1 MMRMLRGIDEGL
13 AALTRRPGYEEPQL
27 TPAAAARTEALFGEP
42 LTATQAV
49 ERIVADVRANRD
61 PAIRD
66 YARRIDGAVLDA
78 LEIERDVWVDAA
90 KSLGAELQDA
100 LGVAA
105 ERIRAYHE
113 AAMPRDWDNTDAGYG
128 LRSVAIER
136 VGLYVPGGS
145 AAYPST
151 VLMSAIPAKVAGVS
165 GVIVCTPDPS
175 PVTLAAALAAGVDRL
190 FGIGGAQAIAAMA
203 FGTESVPQVDK
214 ICGPGNVFV
223 SIAKRL
229 VYGHVDIDGL
239 YGPTETLVIAD
250 DTATPEV
257 VAADLLAQAEH
268 DELASPVLVTTSE
281 AVADAVGSE
290 LERQVALLERE
301 AIAREALARQGTI
314 VVVDS
319 IEEAAAV
326 ANAFAP
332 EHLCLLTADPHA
344 CVGLIR
350 NAGGIFVGE
359 TSPEVMGDY
368 AAGPSHVM
376 PTGATARFAS
386 SLGVHTFLKHVP
398 VVSLSAETAREI
410 GPAASALAR
419 AEGLTAHARAAEMR
433 LEGAG
438 QRSGR
443 RQP

>member
-1 MMRMLRGIDEGL
+1 MRVLHGIDAGL
-13 AALTRRPGYEEPQL
+13 AALTRRPGYEEPEL
-27 TPAAAARTEALFGEP
+27 TPASAARTEALFGEP

-49 ERIVADVRANRD
+49 ERIVADVRAQRRCD
-61 PAIRD
+61 AIRD
-66 YARRIDGAVLDA
+66 YARRIDGAELNA
-78 LEIERDVWVDAA
+78 FEIPRSTWEDAA
-90 KSLGAELQDA
+90 HTVGAELQEA
-100 LGVAA
+100 IAVAA
-105 ERIRAYHE
+105 GRIRAYHE
-113 AAMPRDWDNTDAGYG
+113 AAMPRAWDDTDAGYG

-165 GVIVCTPDPS
+165 EVVVCTPDPS

-190 FGIGGAQAIAAMA
+190 FGVGGAQAIAAMA

-281 AVADAVGSE
+281 ATAGCGRGVSWS
-290 LERQVALLERE
+290 
-301 AIAREALARQGTI
+301 ARSRC
-314 VVVDS
+314 S
-319 IEEAAAV
+319 
-326 ANAFAP
+326 NA
-332 EHLCLLTADPHA
+332 
-344 CVGLIR
+344 
-350 NAGGIFVGE
+350 
-359 TSPEVMGDY
+359 S
-368 AAGPSHVM
+368 PSH
-376 PTGATARFAS
+376 GKRWRARGRLSSWTASRRPQPSPMRSRRSTSACLPQTRTPAS
-386 SLGVHTFLKHVP
+386 D
-398 VVSLSAETAREI
+398 
-410 GPAASALAR
+410 
-419 AEGLTAHARAAEMR
+419 
-433 LEGAG
+433 
-438 QRSGR
+438 
-443 RQP
+443 

>member
-1 MMRMLRGIDEGL
+1 MRVLRGVDAGL
-13 AALTRRPGYEEPQL
+13 AALTRHPGYEEPAL
-27 TPAAAARTEALFGEP
+27 TPGSAARTEALFGEP

-49 ERIVADVRANRD
+49 ERIVADVRAD
-61 PAIRD
+61 GDAAIRE
-66 YARRIDGAVLDA
+66 YARRIDGVDLNAFEVPLSTW
-78 LEIERDVWVDAA
+78 EDAA
-90 KSLGAELQDA
+90 RSIGPELQDA
-100 LGVAA
+100 LSVAA
-105 ERIRAYHE
+105 GRIRAFHE
-113 AAMPRDWDNTDAGYG
+113 AAMPRAWDDTGAGYG

-151 VLMSAIPAKVAGVS
+151 VLMSAIPAKVAGVPE
-165 GVIVCTPDPS
+165 VIVCTPDPS

-229 VYGHVDIDGL
+229 LYGHVDIDGL

-281 AVADAVGSE
+281 AVADTVERE

-301 AIAREALARQGTI
+301 PIAREALMRQGTI
-314 VVVDS
+314 VIVESV
-319 IEEAAAV
+319 EEAAAV

-332 EHLCLLTADPHA
+332 EHLCLLTADPHG

-398 VVSLSAETAREI
+398 VVSLSPETVQEI

-419 AEGLTAHARAAEMR
+419 AEGLTAHARAAELR

-438 QRSGR
+438 QPSGR
-443 RQP
+443 RRS

>member
-1 MMRMLRGIDEGL
+1 MRVLRGIDSGL
-13 AALTRRPGYEEPQL
+13 AALTRRPGYEEPEL
-27 TPAAAARTEALFGEP
+27 TPASAARTEALFGEP

-49 ERIVADVRANRD
+49 ERIVADVRAGGD
-61 PAIRD
+61 AAIRD
-66 YARRIDGAVLDA
+66 YARRIDGADLNAFEVPRSA
-78 LEIERDVWVDAA
+78 WEDAA
-90 KSLGAELQDA
+90 QSLGAELREA
-100 LGVAA
+100 VAVAA
-105 ERIRAYHE
+105 GRIRAFHE
-113 AAMPRDWDNTDAGYG
+113 AAMPRAWDDTGAGYG

-136 VGLYVPGGS
+136 VGLYVPGGL

-165 GVIVCTPDPS
+165 EVVVCTPDPS

-281 AVADAVGSE
+281 PVADAVERE
-290 LERQVALLERE
+290 LERQIALLERE
-301 AIAREALARQGTI
+301 PIAREALARQGTI
-314 VVVDS
+314 VIVDS
-319 IEEAAAV
+319 IEEAATI

-332 EHLCLLTADPHA
+332 EHLCLLTVDPHT
-344 CVGLIR
+344 CVGLIH

-359 TSPEVMGDY
+359 ASPEVMGDY

-398 VVSLSAETAREI
+398 VVSLSPETAREI

-419 AEGLTAHARAAEMR
+419 AEGLTAHARAAELR

-438 QRSGR
+438 QPSGR
-443 RQP
+443 RRS

>member
-1 MMRMLRGIDEGL
+1 MRVLRGIDAGL

-27 TPAAAARTEALFGEP
+27 TPASAARTEALFGEP
-42 LTATQAV
+42 LTASQAV
-49 ERIVADVRANRD
+49 ERIVADVRAQGD
-61 PAIRD
+61 TAIKD
-66 YARRIDGAVLDA
+66 YARRIDDAELDVLEVPRSA
-78 LEIERDVWVDAA
+78 WEDAA
-90 KSLGAELQDA
+90 RTIGPELQDA
-100 LGVAA
+100 LTVAA
-105 ERIRAYHE
+105 GRIRAFHE
-113 AAMPRDWDNTDAGYG
+113 SAMPQAWDDAEAGYG
-128 LRSVAIER
+128 LRTVAIER

-165 GVIVCTPDPS
+165 EVIVCTPDPS

-190 FGIGGAQAIAAMA
+190 FGTGGAQAIAAMA

-250 DTATPEV
+250 GTATPEI

-281 AVADAVGSE
+281 PVAAAVERE

-301 AIAREALARQGTI
+301 PIAREALARQGTI
-314 VVVDS
+314 VIVDN
-319 IEEAAAV
+319 ITEAVAV

-386 SLGVHTFLKHVP
+386 GLGVHTFLKHVP
-398 VVSLSAETAREI
+398 IVGLSSETAREI

-438 QRSGR
+438 EPSGR
-443 RQP
+443 RRP

>member
-1 MMRMLRGIDEGL
+1 MRVLRGVDAGL
-13 AALTRRPGYEEPQL
+13 AALTRRPGYEEPEL
-27 TPAAAARTEALFGEP
+27 TPASAARTEALFGEP

-49 ERIVADVRANRD
+49 ERIVADVRAGGD
-61 PAIRD
+61 ASIRD
-66 YARRIDGAVLDA
+66 YARRIDGAELDS
-78 LEIERDVWVDAA
+78 LEVPRSAWQDAA
-90 KSLGAELQDA
+90 RSIGPELQDA
-100 LGVAA
+100 LSVAA
-105 ERIRAYHE
+105 GRIRAYHE
-113 AAMPRDWDNTDAGYG
+113 AAMPRAWDDTGAGYG

-165 GVIVCTPDPS
+165 EVIVCTPDPS
-175 PVTLAAALAAGVDRL
+175 PVTLAAALAAGADRL

-250 DTATPEV
+250 DTATPEI

-281 AVADAVGSE
+281 AVADAVERE

-301 AIAREALARQGTI
+301 PIAREALARQGTI
-314 VVVDS
+314 VVVES
-319 IEEAAAV
+319 VEEAAAV

-398 VVSLSAETAREI
+398 VVSLSPETAREI

-419 AEGLTAHARAAEMR
+419 AEGLTAHARAAELR

-438 QRSGR
+438 QPTGR
-443 RQP
+443 RRS

>member
-1 MMRMLRGIDEGL
+1 MRVLRGIDAGL
-13 AALTRRPGYEEPQL
+13 AALTRRPGFEEPEL
-27 TPAAAARTEALFGEP
+27 TPASAARTEALFGEP

-49 ERIVADVRANRD
+49 ERIVADVRNSGDA
-61 PAIRD
+61 AIRD
-66 YARRIDGAVLDA
+66 YARRIDGAELDA
-78 LEIERDVWVDAA
+78 LEVPRSAWDDAA
-90 KSLGAELQDA
+90 RTIGPELQDA
-100 LGVAA
+100 LAVAA
-105 ERIRAYHE
+105 GRIRAFHE
-113 AAMPRDWDNTDAGYG
+113 SAMPRAWDDTEAGYG

-165 GVIVCTPDPS
+165 EVIVCTPDPS

-190 FGIGGAQAIAAMA
+190 FGIGGAQAVAAMA
-203 FGTESVPQVDK
+203 FGTASVPQVDK

-223 SIAKRL
+223 SIAKRQ

-250 DTATPEV
+250 DTATPEI

-281 AVADAVGSE
+281 AVAGAVERE

-301 AIAREALARQGTI
+301 SIAREALARQGTI
-314 VVVDS
+314 VIVGS

-398 VVSLSAETAREI
+398 IVGLSPETAREI

-438 QRSGR
+438 EPSGR
-443 RQP
+443 RRP